1 MTSATSL
8 QLLLYAFTL
17 ITLLG
22 LAALLWQVVRTAPA
36 RMRVRLTRE
45 VTERRAAM
53 VALAAAHARTDDAPL
68 REALARN
75 YRFHQAAV
83 RALDPSAITDDLPLR

>member
-1 MTSATSL
+1 MTGSASL
-8 QLLLYAFTL
+8 QLLLYGFTL

-22 LAALLWQVVRTAPA
+22 IAALLWQVARAAPVWMRA
-36 RMRVRLTRE
+36 RVTRE
-45 VTERRAAM
+45 VAERRAAM
-53 VALAAAHARTDDAPL
+53 AGLAEAHGRTTDGTL

-83 RALDPSAITDDLPLR
+83 RALDPSAIAGDLPLR